1 MVQKSR
7 ESGSIQNPSK
17 KNHWSMCS
25 MTCRYKFSPHDFP
38 RSPGVYLM
46 KDEKGRII
54 YVGKALSLRDRLYSY
69 FRNDRSL
76 TPKTRALVGK
86 ICSIDHLLA
95 SSEKEALLLEAS
107 LIKKHRPRYNVV
119 LRDDK
124 QYVLF
129 KLDRKTDYPRLVMTR
144 KVVRDGSTYYGPFSS
159 AAAARATWK
168 LIGKVFPLR
177 KCSDRSFRNRVRPC
191 LYYDMGQCYGP
202 CVLDVDRDD
211 YREVVKRVELFLSGR
226 TSELVGNLERKMVEL
241 SNELRFEEAAKLRD
255 QIQAVNKTVERQV
268 AVLPEGGDV
277 DVAALVGTATG
288 VGLGLLF
295 IREGRLLDEK
305 HFFWPGL
312 TLDEGPEVL
321 KSFLMQFYVKGRFI
335 PQRILAPGAEEPAV
349 LSEALSERA
358 AKSVRVSLPYGTNDK
373 RLVDLAMKV
382 AARAE
387 SEREQTVSVLLKKA
401 LGLPDEPVRIEGV
414 DASHLGGEGMRV
426 GQVVF
431 VDGKRSK
438 EDTRVY
444 AVPEAEGSADDYAAL
459 AEWAARRVESGPP
472 WPDLVLLDG
481 GRGQLAAVERV
492 LDDLGVN
499 WNLASIAKGPSRK
512 AGELEDR
519 IFRPGRV
526 NPLPLK
532 PGSPELLFLQRIRDE
547 VHRLVIGAQRRT
559 RKQRVLDSQ
568 IGSIP
573 GVGPKTARMLWD
585 HFGSLEGLL
594 EADLEQLRALPGIG
608 KKRAGDIHD
617 ALENM
622 RKARAD

>member
-1 MVQKSR
+1 
-7 ESGSIQNPSK
+7 
-17 KNHWSMCS
+17 
-25 MTCRYKFSPHDFP
+25 
-38 RSPGVYLM
+38 M